1 MTHVQDQYL
10 KDRSQAK
17 VIPALRKSKTTKILF
32 CLYLIHFSLLLR
44 SMNLLFCHKLCEFKC
59 FYFLIKLYLHLTSTS
74 IFSNQLWS
82 MALKKL
88 TGLKSTRPGS
98 SQLSIFRNFQQ
109 PYKNYELHELSGSNS
124 NIRWFRYFF

>member
-44 SMNLLFCHKLCEFKC
+44 SMNL
-59 FYFLIKLYLHLTSTS
+59 FLKPIVIH
-74 IFSNQLWS
+74 
-82 MALKKL
+82 
-88 TGLKSTRPGS
+88 GS
-98 SQLSIFRNFQQ
+98 KDTNRTEI
-109 PYKNYELHELSGSNS
+109 YKTQ
-124 NIRWFRYFF
+124 F